1 MNCYLED
8 EMCIKY
14 EYVVN
19 VSEGKCVKIKIWIF
33 FGLIVD
39 DLDLVELIY
48 FRN

>member
-19 VSEGKCVKIKIWIF
+19 VSEGKYVKIKIWIF